1 MGNALRITPTDNVA
15 VALETI
21 NCGDAALG
29 VTAAD
34 RIPFGHKIALENIE
48 KNQTVVKYGY
58 PIGTATEAIL
68 PGQWVH
74 SHNMTTNLKGQLSYT
89 YEPNVKELAP
99 LEPRFFNGFRQLC
112 I

>member
-1 MGNALRITPTDNVA
+1 MGNALRINPTDNVA

-48 KNQTVVKYGY
+48 KNQTMV
-58 PIGTATEAIL
+58 I
-68 PGQWVH
+68 
-74 SHNMTTNLKGQLSYT
+74 
-89 YEPNVKELAP
+89 
-99 LEPRFFNGFRQLC
+99 
-112 I
+112 